1 VNGFYSGSWRLVVIA
16 WLLLGVGLA
25 GGCAGISGKYS
36 SGASSERVTVEL
48 DAGGKVRVD
57 RGDGD
62 GEFGL
67 TVDLVELLKHLG
79 GSADTE
85 E

>member
-1 VNGFYSGSWRLVVIA
+1 MKRFYSGSWRLVVAA
-16 WLLLGVGLA
+16 WLLLGIGLG
-25 GGCAGISGKYS
+25 GGCAGVSGKYS
-36 SGASSERVTVEL
+36 SGTAGERVTVEL

-62 GEFGL
+62 GELGF